1 MGCKDGLITYQKDYW
16 RCFVRVEGCR
26 KWSSARSVL
35 YPVLAC
41 VFINELDGRKEN
53 MVIKFSD
60 GINLG
65 GIVSMGGQD
74 LNSE

>member
-1 MGCKDGLITYQKDYW
+1 MYQKGYQW
-16 RCFVRVEGCR
+16 CFVRVEGYR

-35 YPVLAC
+35 DPILAY
-41 VFINELDGRKEN
+41 VFINELEDRKES

-60 GINLG
+60 GIKLG
-65 GIVSMGGQD
+65 GIVSTGGQV